1 MITPIYRVLAC
12 RRREEFAAGGV
23 FAPKRIIV
31 RANENRKMAVRQ
43 RVSDLST
50 KVPLRG
56 RGTDIK
62 WRAMGSKVVCEEH
75 NRLRHEAVTAVLEA
89 RRIRWSKDLS
99 FYQDSE
105 LSRDEHKKIDALLKH
120 LLVGHDGKPCPS
132 GDRPIVTTALGGTPA
147 GQRRQLIR
155 TDHSPQAKCS

>member
-1 MITPIYRVLAC
+1 
-12 RRREEFAAGGV
+12 
-23 FAPKRIIV
+23 
-31 RANENRKMAVRQ
+31 
-43 RVSDLST
+43 
-50 KVPLRG
+50 
-56 RGTDIK
+56 
-62 WRAMGSKVVCEEH
+62 MGSKVVCEEH

-132 GDRPIVTTALGGTPA
+132 GDRPIVTTFDP
-147 GQRRQLIR
+147 RDYVRQ
-155 TDHSPQAKCS
+155 THSRPLRLRDTTSAKSA